1 MRGQLA
7 KNFMV
12 RDANMSVLLKA
23 IHARGGLLPA
33 SIHVFDLLAAP
44 GVPLVR
50 STYSRH
56 PSRVHMYTRR
66 QVAAEKGIVEAI
78 PALAIVAS
86 FAYLLPT
93 NLA

>member
-1 MRGQLA
+1 
-7 KNFMV
+7 
-12 RDANMSVLLKA
+12 MSGA
-23 IHARGGLLPA
+23 PSAAR
-33 SIHVFDLLAAP
+33 
-44 GVPLVR
+44 R
-50 STYSRH
+50 SPYECH

-86 FAYLLPT
+86 FANLLPT